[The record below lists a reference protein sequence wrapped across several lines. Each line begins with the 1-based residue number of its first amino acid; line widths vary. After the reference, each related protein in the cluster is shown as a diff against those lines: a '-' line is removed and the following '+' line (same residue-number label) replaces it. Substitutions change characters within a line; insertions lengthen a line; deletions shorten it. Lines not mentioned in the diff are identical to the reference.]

1 MQAGAFRVNAKI
13 YDLFTAGRA
22 KTEKQEKKHSV
33 QVTRDLKER
42 PAVHPECN
50 VIGMTAAEALPEVEA
65 FLDGAVLAN
74 LPEVRIIHGMGTG
87 KLRAAIHDLL
97 RKNKRVASF
106 RLGKYGEGESGVTV
120 VTLK

>member
-1 MQAGAFRVNAKI
+1 M
-13 YDLFTAGRA
+13 
-22 KTEKQEKKHSV
+22 
-33 QVTRDLKER
+33 RDLKER

-74 LPEVRIIHGMGTG
+74 LPEVRVVHGVGTG
-87 KLRAAIHDLL
+87 KLRATVHELL
-97 RKNKRVASF
+97 KKNRHVASF
-106 RLGKYGEGESGVTV
+106 RLGKYGEGEKGVTV